1 MIQIDYKLL
10 LAQIASFLVA
20 IFILWRFFWGPITDM
35 MEKRRRGIAK
45 DIDDARAG
53 REEVDKIRQE
63 FQAQLAGIEQRARQ
77 TIDGAVAEGQ
87 AAREEILRAAHDDAK
102 AFLANAKDEI
112 ATEKRL
118 ATAEL
123 RRETVDLAVL
133 IAEKIIKKSVD
144 EATRERMLAEFI
156 DGLRQG

>member
-1 MIQIDYKLL
+1 MIEIHGWLL
-10 LAQIASFLVA
+10 LAQVLSFLVA
-20 IFILWRFFWGPITDM
+20 VFILWRFFWGPITEM
-35 MEKRRRGIAK
+35 MDKRRRDIAK
-45 DIDDARAG
+45 DIDDARTG
-53 REEVDKIRQE
+53 REEVEKIRQE
-63 FQAQLAGIEQRARQ
+63 FEAELAGIDRRARE

-87 AAREEILRAAHDDAK
+87 AAREEILRAARDEAK

-112 ATEKRL
+112 ATERRL

-133 IAEKIIKKSVD
+133 IAEKIVKKSVD
-144 EATRERMLAEFI
+144 QATRERMLDEFI